1 MKVAADPVE
10 IVSMLQEIKA
20 ILTKRKIK
28 RINDPTGKR
37 AAVLV
42 LLFTKEDRYHILFA
56 KRTNNVRHH
65 KGEVSFPGGAYDKK
79 DKTLETTAYRETYE
93 EIGVENEKIEILGE
107 LDETRTITSNFIV
120 SAFVGYLDYS
130 QVTFKL
136 HEVEVAELIEV
147 PLLILLD
154 PNNVREESY
163 FYAGKHQPVYFYQY
177 NQYVI
182 WGATARI
189 LKQFLELIMPL
200 LPSDNPG

>member
-1 MKVAADPVE
+1 MKVAADRVE

-20 ILTKRKIK
+20 ILAKRKVK
-28 RINDPTGKR
+28 RINDPTGRR

-42 LLFTKEDRYHILFA
+42 PLFKKEDRYHILFA

-65 KGEVSFPGGAYDKK
+65 KGEVSFPGGAFDEE
-79 DKTLETTAYRETYE
+79 DKTLESTAYRETFE
-93 EIGVENEKIEILGE
+93 EIGVEKIEILGE
-107 LDETRTITSNFIV
+107 LDETRTVTSNFIV

-136 HEVEVAELIEV
+136 QEVEVAELIEV
-147 PLLILLD
+147 PLQIVLD

-163 FYAGKHQPVYFYQY
+163 FYAGKHRPVYFYQY
-177 NQYVI
+177 NQQVI

-189 LKQFLELIMPL
+189 LKQFLELITPL
-200 LPSDNPG
+200 FPVHNTD

>member
-1 MKVAADPVE
+1 
-10 IVSMLQEIKA
+10 MLQEIKTL
-20 ILTKRKIK
+20 LTKRKVK
-28 RINDPTGKR
+28 RINDPTGRR
-37 AAVLV
+37 ASILV
-42 LLFTKEDRYHILFA
+42 PLFKKENRYHILFA
-56 KRTNNVRHH
+56 KRTNNVRYH
-65 KGEVSFPGGAYDKK
+65 KGEVSFPGGAYDEE
-79 DKTLETTAYRETYE
+79 DQTLETTAFRETFE

-163 FYAGKHQPVYFYQY
+163 FYAGKHRPVYFYQY
-177 NQYVI
+177 NQHVI

-189 LKQFLELIMPL
+189 LKQFLDLIAPL
-200 LPSDNPG
+200 FPSDTPG